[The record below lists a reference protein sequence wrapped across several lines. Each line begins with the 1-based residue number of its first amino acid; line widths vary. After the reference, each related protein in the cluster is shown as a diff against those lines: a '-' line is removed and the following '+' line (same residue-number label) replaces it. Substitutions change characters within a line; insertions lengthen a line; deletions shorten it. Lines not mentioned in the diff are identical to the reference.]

1 MAGPVCLLRSYRSST
16 TCIALFKTGAA
27 LTFEGAV
34 DLRLLL
40 GNLEISGHVTRPSPC
55 FETLYSPS
63 GCSHVVISN
72 NTVVPESSLD
82 FNSLELSRVDV
93 EQIRLLL
100 NSPSHSSHSLGA
112 IALLKETKTSF
123 LHGLKHH
130 FKTKRYF
137 PLGDV
142 AYPLRNFRTLS
153 NFTNSLCIPQ
163 SYRDLC
169 SKICS
174 NKEGPLIVLI
184 CGVANSGKS
193 TFARFL
199 TNSLLNHYESVSF
212 LECDVGQCEFTVS
225 GLVSLHCITDPVQG
239 PAFVHQRTPKKSFI
253 FGDISPK
260 NQPKFYTNLIS
271 LCMEEYKNHVTGCHG
286 NGACPLVINTCGWTS
301 GIGIHLLMD
310 VIAITTPTIILQFI
324 NSLTVNDPVELSVLT
339 HQYIST
345 ISPWSSLEPTLSM
358 AMRDRPEGS
367 CSGNKRKRVR
377 EKEDSEEVDELTEAE
392 EEEEEEKREREE
404 DEESEATFNVTNI
417 ECGAFDGEEVKRNEP
432 HTNKWTAGDCA
443 VYTIWSFNG
452 SKKQSGLERIAR
464 LVSYFSP
471 LLDSLQSTRTDFNF
485 LLSCPPY
492 QVPLDK
498 LAVHCIH
505 RNVPPSQ
512 LLYAVNAKFVWLA
525 KVNQDEVC
533 HETQLVGGAFK
544 LIKSS
549 LPVAEYCGVGL
560 VRGIDAKKR
569 IIYITTPASP
579 LSLADVN
586 CIVLGNYEKPFHLV
600 SQAHI
605 DGNCPYE
612 SRDFKHTRY
621 GDLGFDNAF

>member
-93 EQIRLLL
+93 EVLSQQIRLLL

-199 TNSLLNHYESVSF
+199 TNSLLNQYFIVSFSYESVSF

-239 PAFVHQRTPKKSFI
+239 PAFVHQRTPKKVQEPCDRLSWKWSMPTLNFFSFFI
-253 FGDISPK
+253 
-260 NQPKFYTNLIS
+260 
-271 LCMEEYKNHVTGCHG
+271 
-286 NGACPLVINTCGWTS
+286 